1 MIGLLLALAG
11 LGLGIAVLAV
21 VWVVVHRDFGA
32 RRLMVD
38 DLDIYR
44 SANEL
49 IKERGLKGASD
60 YAADRIAAL
69 LEMNDN
75 DGANVW
81 RRIRAALLDLS
92 DKKFKDDPVN

>member
-1 MIGLLLALAG
+1 MM
-11 LGLGIAVLAV
+11 
-21 VWVVVHRDFGA
+21 A
-32 RRLMVD
+32 RQPMTS

-60 YAADRIAAL
+60 YVADRIHTL
-69 LEMNDN
+69 LELGDQH
-75 DGANVW
+75 GANVW

-92 DKKFKDDPVN
+92 GIKFKDDPTN

>member
-1 MIGLLLALAG
+1 MTSDI
-11 LGLGIAVLAV
+11 
-21 VWVVVHRDFGA
+21 
-32 RRLMVD
+32 
-38 DLDIYR
+38 DIYR

-60 YAADRIAAL
+60 YAADRIHTL
-69 LEMNDN
+69 LELGDQ

>member
-1 MIGLLLALAG
+1 MIP
-11 LGLGIAVLAV
+11 
-21 VWVVVHRDFGA
+21 A
-32 RRLMVD
+32 RYAASI
-38 DLDIYR
+38 LDIYR
-44 SANEL
+44 AANEL

-81 RRIRAALLDLS
+81 RRIRAVLLDLS
-92 DKKFKDDPVN
+92 GIKFKDDPTN

>member
-1 MIGLLLALAG
+1 MTS
-11 LGLGIAVLAV
+11 
-21 VWVVVHRDFGA
+21 
-32 RRLMVD
+32 

-44 SANEL
+44 CANEL
-49 IKERGLKGASD
+49 INERGLKGASD

-69 LEMNDN
+69 LELNDN

-81 RRIRAALLDLS
+81 RRIRAALLDSS

>member
-1 MIGLLLALAG
+1 MTS
-11 LGLGIAVLAV
+11 
-21 VWVVVHRDFGA
+21 
-32 RRLMVD
+32 

-81 RRIRAALLDLS
+81 RRNV
-92 DKKFKDDPVN
+92 P

>member
-1 MIGLLLALAG
+1 MA
-11 LGLGIAVLAV
+11 
-21 VWVVVHRDFGA
+21 DNP
-32 RRLMVD
+32 
-38 DLDIYR
+38 DIYR

-60 YAADRIAAL
+60 YAADRIHTL
-69 LEMNDN
+69 FELRDQ

-92 DKKFKDDPVN
+92 GI